1 MSSLNVTLTST
12 EDGVGCSYDVPAQEP
27 SVSCACYPRFLSLLQ
42 DGISARATSMKFA
55 VLFYLRS

>member
-42 DGISARATSMKFA
+42 DEYIIGKG
-55 VLFYLRS
+55 